1 MTLPECITLGETMVA
16 MACRTEEPLEYGG
29 ELRMRIA
36 GAESNTAT
44 GLQRLGHPSMFVSR
58 VGDDPFGRFI
68 LRSIRA
74 EGVDVSRVALD
85 PDSPTGIMFK
95 DWLPGGETAVHYY
108 RAGSAASHMTPED
121 VPEDAIR
128 QARLLHLSGITP
140 VLSDSCRE
148 TVLAALETAQAAK
161 CPVSFDPNIRRRLWK
176 NTDYS
181 PLMRTIAAGSDYLL
195 TGLDE
200 ARVLYCSDDISEI
213 CKKALAGSRLQRIAV
228 KDGSRGAWVCSRDE
242 IIHIPPFPCR
252 CIDPVGAGDAFNAGF
267 LAGILENKPL
277 ETCGR
282 MGGAAGARATE
293 TRGDIEGLVDARR
306 LSDLLNHVSAIQ
318 R

>member
-1 MTLPECITLGETMVA
+1 MSLPECITLGETMVA
-16 MACRTEEPLEYGG
+16 MAARTEEPLEYGG

-44 GLQRLGHPSMFVSR
+44 GLARLSHPSMFVSR

-68 LRSIRA
+68 LRGIRA
-74 EGVDVSRVALD
+74 EGVDVSRVAVD
-85 PDSPTGIMFK
+85 PDFPTGIMFK

-108 RAGSAASHMTPED
+108 RSGSAASRMTPQD

-128 QARLLHLSGITP
+128 QAKLLHLSGITP
-140 VLSDSCRE
+140 VLSESCQE
-148 TVLAALETAQAAK
+148 TVLAALETAQAAD
-161 CPVSFDPNIRRRLWK
+161 CPVSFDPNIRKRLWK
-176 NTDYS
+176 DMDYS
-181 PLMRTIAAGSDYLL
+181 PLMRAIAAGSDILL

-200 ARVLYCSDDISEI
+200 ARTLYGCDDISGI
-213 CKKALAGSRLQRIAV
+213 CRKAFAGSRLQVIAV
-228 KDGSRGAWVCSRDE
+228 KDGGRGAWVCSHDE

-267 LAGILENKPL
+267 LAGMLEGKPL
-277 ETCGR
+277 ELCGR
-282 MGGAAGARATE
+282 MGGTAGARATE
-293 TRGDIEGLVDARR
+293 TRGDIEGLVTARQ
-306 LSDLLNHVSAIQ
+306 LHDILNHVSAVQ